1 MKRSDKVKHM
11 KKLFIRTL
19 TIPAFFIIVTSNM
32 HPAGAS
38 PLDLPF
44 HVGEKITFEVRW
56 SYILAGEATLEL
68 LPATKIDGQDSYH
81 ILLTASTSEFA
92 DIFYKVRDDI
102 ESYIDMNVDHSLM
115 YIQIHH
121 ARSGR
126 DTRVDFDWEKKQAM
140 YSRIGS
146 DKKAVPISVP
156 EGTFDPL
163 SVFYAFRLCNLKE
176 REEISIPVT
185 DGKKVIAGKAYVV
198 KREVIQIGEV
208 KYDTFLVEPELGEI
222 GGVFEKSKDAKLQI
236 WVTADNRH
244 VPVRIKSKVAV
255 GSFVA
260 EMTSYDEG
268 DGNGKTIFKHEQ
280 SINPSQ

>member
-1 MKRSDKVKHM
+1 M

-19 TIPAFFIIVTSNM
+19 AILAFFIIVTNNI
-32 HPAGAS
+32 HPADAS
-38 PLDLPF
+38 PRDLPF

-68 LPATKIDGQDSYH
+68 LPATIIDSQDSFH
-81 ILLTASTSEFA
+81 ILLTASTSKFA

-102 ESYIDMNVDHSLM
+102 ESYMDINADHSLM

-126 DTRVDFDWEKKQAM
+126 NSRVDFDWGKKQAM
-140 YSRIGS
+140 LSRIGG
-146 DKKAVPISVP
+146 DKKAVPISIP

-163 SVFYAFRLCNLKE
+163 SVFYAFRLCNLKKG
-176 REEISIPVT
+176 EEISIPVT
-185 DGKKVIAGKAYVV
+185 DGKKVISGKAYVV

-208 KYDTFLVEPELGEI
+208 NYDTFLVEPELGDI
-222 GGVFEKSKDAKLQI
+222 GGVFEKINDAKLQI

-244 VPVRIKSKVAV
+244 IPVRIKSKVAV

-260 EMTSYDEG
+260 EMTSYNEG
-268 DGNGKTIFKHEQ
+268 DSKEKTISTHEQ
-280 SINPSQ
+280 SINPNR